1 MNKIRFAV
9 FFIYEAAYVLLLCL
23 QEGVWADMR
32 SVIHVDE
39 DSVSVTECHTDLTG
53 FDWLMWHVLL
63 CGLPRDSTM
72 HPAPFQRQ
80 GDVRL
85 ERTTLF
91 HERLQ

>member
-53 FDWLMWHVLL
+53 FDWLMDGRFLGRLALREKDDEFEYYNITRACLL
-63 CGLPRDSTM
+63 
-72 HPAPFQRQ
+72 
-80 GDVRL
+80 
-85 ERTTLF
+85 E
-91 HERLQ
+91 